1 MPLRAA
7 RVWHGAVVD
16 LRSWVL
22 DDHANVLER
31 LDRGVLSLVPRERW
45 TEHAD
50 GGGSTIAWLLFH
62 AAYHQDAAAALVA
75 DRELLLGSRRAALG
89 LDGLPGVA
97 GMGEAESQAV
107 VGALDLDELE
117 RYVRDVHAAT
127 ARWLGV
133 ADLERFAEVPDA
145 ASHLAHR
152 VGIPDSDAPWL
163 HAMWTRKTVG
173 WFVQWECIGHG
184 HTHTGEA
191 VSVRNRMGLSPF

>member
-1 MPLRAA
+1 MWHRA
-7 RVWHGAVVD
+7 GVD

-22 DDHANVLER
+22 DDHANVMER
-31 LDRGVLSLVPRERW
+31 LDRGVLSLVPPPRW
-45 TEHAD
+45 TEHVD

-62 AAYHQDAAAALVA
+62 AAYHQDAAAALVE
-75 DRELLLGSRRAALG
+75 DRELVLGARRAALG
-89 LDGLPGVA
+89 LDALPAVA
-97 GMGEAESQAV
+97 GIGEAEVPAV
-107 VGALDLDELE
+107 VDALDLTELD

-127 ARWLGV
+127 ARWLAV
-133 ADLERFAEVPDA
+133 ADLGRFDDVPDA

-152 VGIPDSDAPWL
+152 VGIAEADAPWL
-163 HAMWTRKTVG
+163 HAMWTGKTVG